1 MQIDLPYLC
10 TTIGNLSGV
19 PVRIF
24 EGEYLTFYYSQVY
37 LPRDPMAVCRDQ
49 IFAVNDHVGYVTTP
63 HFHYYGI
70 VNSGQT
76 KIVIGPTRQIAE
88 TDQELREL
96 AFRADVTPDDTAD
109 FITGMKS
116 IVRMPVENI
125 LQMLCTMNHVMNG
138 EMLSL
143 KDIAIYDADQEKLL
157 EDQGRQQAAQKL
169 SAKADEAQSL
179 HNTLDQEQTLLRMVR
194 KGDTAALKEWIDH
207 APAIRGGVLAR
218 EQLRQRKNTFIVA
231 VTLVSRAAIRG
242 GMNVEDAF
250 SHSDSYIQ
258 QCELL
263 SSPGDILNLQYRM
276 VLDYT
281 ERVERLR
288 LGRQPSRLT
297 IDVANYIQRHMSE
310 PVTAEKIAENLFLN
324 RSYLSRKFK
333 EETGETLTDFILKE
347 KTEEAKRLL
356 RYSDK
361 SLTAIGS
368 YLGFSSAS
376 HFSRVFKAYAG
387 STPSEYREKALS
399 KDLCLFSGGKATKKK
414 IPEALK
420 VQAFRDFPEKGA
432 NQI

>member
-1 MQIDLPYLC
+1 MQVNLPYLC

-24 EGEYLTFYYSQVY
+24 EGESLIFYYSQAY
-37 LPRDPMAVCRDQ
+37 LPRDPMAVYRDQ
-49 IFAVNDHVGYVTTP
+49 VFAVKAHVGYITTP

-76 KIVIGPTRQIAE
+76 KIVIGPTRQITE

-96 AFRADVTPDDTAD
+96 AFRSDVAADDMED
-109 FITGMKS
+109 FVAGMKS
-116 IVRMPVENI
+116 IVRMPFESI
-125 LQMLCTMNHVMNG
+125 LQMLCTMNHVLNG
-138 EMLSL
+138 ETLSL
-143 KDIAIYDADQEKLL
+143 KDITIYDAEQEKLL
-157 EDQGRQQAAQKL
+157 KAQGRQQAAQKL
-169 SAKADEAQSL
+169 SAQADESL
-179 HNTLDQEQTLLRMVR
+179 HNTLDQEQALLRMVR
-194 KGDTAALKEWIDH
+194 KGDTAALKEWINH
-207 APAIRGGVLAR
+207 APAIRGGVLAK
-218 EQLRQRKNTFIVA
+218 EQLRQKKNTFIVA

-242 GMNVEDAF
+242 GMDVEDAF

-263 SSPGDILNLQYRM
+263 SFPSDILNLQYRM

-281 ERVERLR
+281 ERVERLH
-288 LGRQPSRLT
+288 LGKHPSKLT
-297 IDVANYIQRHMSE
+297 VDVANYIQRHMSE
-310 PVTAEKIAENLFLN
+310 PITTEKIAKELFLN

-361 SLTAIGS
+361 PLTAISS

-376 HFSRVFKAYAG
+376 HFSRVFKAYVG
-387 STPSEYREKALS
+387 STPSEYREKH
-399 KDLCLFSGGKATKKK
+399 
-414 IPEALK
+414 
-420 VQAFRDFPEKGA
+420 Q
-432 NQI
+432 

>member
-1 MQIDLPYLC
+1 MQVNLPYLC

-24 EGEYLTFYYSQVY
+24 EGESLIFYYSQAY
-37 LPRDPMAVCRDQ
+37 LPRDPMAVYRDQ
-49 IFAVNDHVGYVTTP
+49 IFAVKAHVGYITTP

-76 KIVIGPTRQIAE
+76 KIVIGPTRQITE

-96 AFRADVTPDDTAD
+96 AFRSDVAADDMED
-109 FITGMKS
+109 FVAGMKS
-116 IVRMPVENI
+116 IVRMPFESI
-125 LQMLCTMNHVMNG
+125 LQMLCTMNHVLNG
-138 EMLSL
+138 ETLSL
-143 KDIAIYDADQEKLL
+143 KDITIYDAEQEKLL
-157 EDQGRQQAAQKL
+157 KAQGRQQAAQKL
-169 SAKADEAQSL
+169 SAQADESL
-179 HNTLDQEQTLLRMVR
+179 HNTLDQERALLRMVR
-194 KGDTAALKEWIDH
+194 KGDTAALKEWINH
-207 APAIRGGVLAR
+207 APAIRGGVLAK
-218 EQLRQRKNTFIVA
+218 EQLRQKKNTFIVA

-242 GMNVEDAF
+242 GMDVEDAF

-263 SSPGDILNLQYRM
+263 SSPSDILNLQYRM

-281 ERVERLR
+281 ERVERLH
-288 LGRQPSRLT
+288 LGRHPSKLT
-297 IDVANYIQRHMSE
+297 VDVANYIQRHMSE
-310 PVTAEKIAENLFLN
+310 PITTEKIAKELFLN

-361 SLTAIGS
+361 PLTAISS

-376 HFSRVFKAYAG
+376 HFSRVFKAYVG
-387 STPSEYREKALS
+387 STPSEYREKH
-399 KDLCLFSGGKATKKK
+399 
-414 IPEALK
+414 
-420 VQAFRDFPEKGA
+420 Q
-432 NQI
+432 

>member
-1 MQIDLPYLC
+1 MQVNLPYLC

-24 EGEYLTFYYSQVY
+24 EGESLIFYYSQAY
-37 LPRDPMAVCRDQ
+37 LPRDPMAVYRDQ
-49 IFAVNDHVGYVTTP
+49 IFAVKAHVGYITTP

-76 KIVIGPTRQIAE
+76 KIVIGPTRQITE

-96 AFRADVTPDDTAD
+96 AFRSDVAADDMED
-109 FITGMKS
+109 FVAGMKS
-116 IVRMPVENI
+116 IVRMPFESI
-125 LQMLCTMNHVMNG
+125 LQMLCTMNHVLNG
-138 EMLSL
+138 ETLSL
-143 KDIAIYDADQEKLL
+143 KDITIYDAEQEKLL
-157 EDQGRQQAAQKL
+157 KAQGRQQAAQKL
-169 SAKADEAQSL
+169 SAQADESL
-179 HNTLDQEQTLLRMVR
+179 HNTLDQEQALLRMVR
-194 KGDTAALKEWIDH
+194 KGDTAALKEWINH
-207 APAIRGGVLAR
+207 APAIRGGVLAK
-218 EQLRQRKNTFIVA
+218 EQLRQKKNTFIVA

-242 GMNVEDAF
+242 GMDVEDAF

-263 SSPGDILNLQYRM
+263 SSPSDILNLQYRM

-281 ERVERLR
+281 ERVERLH
-288 LGRQPSRLT
+288 LGKHPSKLT
-297 IDVANYIQRHMSE
+297 VDVANYIQRHMSE
-310 PVTAEKIAENLFLN
+310 PITTEKIAKELFLN

-361 SLTAIGS
+361 PLTAISS

-376 HFSRVFKAYAG
+376 HFSRVFKAYVG
-387 STPSEYREKALS
+387 STPSEYREKH
-399 KDLCLFSGGKATKKK
+399 
-414 IPEALK
+414 
-420 VQAFRDFPEKGA
+420 Q
-432 NQI
+432 

>member
-1 MQIDLPYLC
+1 MQINLPYLC

-24 EGEYLTFYYSQVY
+24 EGESLIFYYSQAY
-37 LPRDPMAVCRDQ
+37 LPRDPMTVYRDR
-49 IFAVNDHVGYVTTP
+49 IFAVKAHVGYITTP

-76 KIVIGPTRQIAE
+76 KIVIGPTRQITE

-96 AFRADVTPDDTAD
+96 AFRSDVAADDMED
-109 FITGMKS
+109 FVAGMKS
-116 IVRMPVENI
+116 IVRMPFESI
-125 LQMLCTMNHVMNG
+125 LQMLCTMNHVLNG
-138 EMLSL
+138 ETLSL
-143 KDIAIYDADQEKLL
+143 KDITIYDAEQEKLL
-157 EDQGRQQAAQKL
+157 KAQGRQQAAQKL
-169 SAKADEAQSL
+169 SAQADESL
-179 HNTLDQEQTLLRMVR
+179 HNTLDQEQALLRMVR
-194 KGDTAALKEWIDH
+194 KGDTAALKEWINH
-207 APAIRGGVLAR
+207 APAIRGGVLAK
-218 EQLRQRKNTFIVA
+218 EQLRQKKNTFIVA

-242 GMNVEDAF
+242 GMDVEDAF

-263 SSPGDILNLQYRM
+263 SSPSDILNLQYRM

-281 ERVERLR
+281 ERVERLH
-288 LGRQPSRLT
+288 LGKHPSKLT
-297 IDVANYIQRHMSE
+297 VDVANYIQRHMSE
-310 PVTAEKIAENLFLN
+310 PITTEKIAKELFLN

-361 SLTAIGS
+361 PLTAISS

-376 HFSRVFKAYAG
+376 HFSRVFKAYVG
-387 STPSEYREKALS
+387 STPSEYREKH
-399 KDLCLFSGGKATKKK
+399 
-414 IPEALK
+414 
-420 VQAFRDFPEKGA
+420 Q
-432 NQI
+432 

>member
-1 MQIDLPYLC
+1 MQINLPYLC

-24 EGEYLTFYYSQVY
+24 EGESLIFYYSQAY
-37 LPRDPMAVCRDQ
+37 LPRDPMAVYRDQ
-49 IFAVNDHVGYVTTP
+49 IFAVKAHVGYITTP

-76 KIVIGPTRQIAE
+76 KIVIGPTRQITE

-96 AFRADVTPDDTAD
+96 AFRSDVAADDMED
-109 FITGMKS
+109 FVAGMKS
-116 IVRMPVENI
+116 IVRMPFESI
-125 LQMLCTMNHVMNG
+125 LQMLCTMNHVLNG
-138 EMLSL
+138 ETLSL
-143 KDIAIYDADQEKLL
+143 KDITIYDAEQEKLL
-157 EDQGRQQAAQKL
+157 KAQGRQQAAQKL
-169 SAKADEAQSL
+169 SAQADESL
-179 HNTLDQEQTLLRMVR
+179 HNTLDQEQALLRMVR
-194 KGDTAALKEWIDH
+194 KGDTAALKEWINH
-207 APAIRGGVLAR
+207 APAIRGGVLAK
-218 EQLRQRKNTFIVA
+218 EQLRQKKNTFIVA

-242 GMNVEDAF
+242 GMDVEDAF

-263 SSPGDILNLQYRM
+263 SSPSDILNLQYRM

-281 ERVERLR
+281 ERVERLH
-288 LGRQPSRLT
+288 LGRHPSKLT
-297 IDVANYIQRHMSE
+297 VDVANYIQRHMSE
-310 PVTAEKIAENLFLN
+310 PITTEKIAKELFLN

-361 SLTAIGS
+361 PLTAISS

-376 HFSRVFKAYAG
+376 HFSRVFKAYVG
-387 STPSEYREKALS
+387 STPSEYREKH
-399 KDLCLFSGGKATKKK
+399 
-414 IPEALK
+414 
-420 VQAFRDFPEKGA
+420 Q
-432 NQI
+432 